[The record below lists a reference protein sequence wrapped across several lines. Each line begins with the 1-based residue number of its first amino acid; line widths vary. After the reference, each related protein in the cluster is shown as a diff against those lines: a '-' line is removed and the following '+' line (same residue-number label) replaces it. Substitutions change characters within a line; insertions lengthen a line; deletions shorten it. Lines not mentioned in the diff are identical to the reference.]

1 MDVADR
7 RRLLICFSCVSSDES
22 CIALLAVLKNPGV
35 GFVEDQT
42 HQRDVVAGEAGRLL
56 PDVAVAVQANDGQRV
71 AKTRTRLLA
80 ADADFDQAVADF
92 MYRLRG
98 HAVCLYCGRP
108 ENCYLCS
115 EFFRLRLRLRRV
127 RVIHQAAVPGF

>member
-42 HQRDVVAGEAGRLL
+42 HQRDVIAGEAGGLF
-56 PDVAVAVQANDGQRV
+56 PDVAVAVQADDGDGV

-80 ADADFDQAVADF
+80 PDADFDQAVADF
-92 MYRLRG
+92 MYGLLGHVVCLFYDRPANCFVYSELSRLR
-98 HAVCLYCGRP
+98 
-108 ENCYLCS
+108 
-115 EFFRLRLRLRRV
+115 FRLRRV
-127 RVIHQAAVPGF
+127 PGIH